1 MLFTKHQVAKVSLL
15 WATLVCVAYF
25 FYIFCLHNG
34 LLMGKRG
41 FIGYW
46 SLGNQVSGQP
56 LKFIDLVSF
65 EVLLDSNF

>member
-1 MLFTKHQVAKVSLL
+1 ME
-15 WATLVCVAYF
+15 
-25 FYIFCLHNG
+25 
-34 LLMGKRG
+34 KRG

-46 SLGNQVSGQP
+46 SLDNQVSGQP